1 MPKKST
7 LWKRITCIMMI
18 RAGRDNRDI
27 MECVQCSLN
36 TVKAIRNEMGENSD
50 DDEAVAA
57 RKPHSQRRDC
67 VRTDAFLA
75 DLQARVMENPGIGIR
90 PLARAMG
97 VAPSTMKMALND
109 DLRYFSYKR
118 RRGQLLTEK
127 GRERRLGNAK
137 TLLNLLKHPVEPGT
151 LWFFSSEKNFCQ
163 DQKVNTQNNRWLA
176 YCAADVPRVP
186 QTKFPQ
192 TVMVFSCVSSE
203 GDVMPPHFFEQGLRQ
218 NADGYISMLDTFVKP
233 WITRVANGR
242 PYVFQQD
249 SAPCHT
255 ASKTI
260 KWLAANFNDFTGPN
274 VWPPSSPDLNPMD
287 YFVWGAV
294 ERDTNRTSSNT
305 KAELMAKIRSVFAA
319 LPRETVARACSR
331 LQRRV
336 EAVIEAEGG
345 YFE

>member
-1 MPKKST
+1 
-7 LWKRITCIMMI
+7 
-18 RAGRDNRDI
+18 
-27 MECVQCSLN
+27 
-36 TVKAIRNEMGENSD
+36 
-50 DDEAVAA
+50 
-57 RKPHSQRRDC
+57 
-67 VRTDAFLA
+67 
-75 DLQARVMENPGIGIR
+75 
-90 PLARAMG
+90 
-97 VAPSTMKMALND
+97 MALND

-118 RRGQLLTEK
+118 RRGQLLIEK

-137 TLLNLLKHPVEPGT
+137 KLLNLLKHPVQPGT
-151 LWFFSSEKNFCQ
+151 LWFFSDEKNFCQ
-163 DQKVNTQNNRWLA
+163 DQNNRWLA
-176 YCAADVPRVP
+176 YCPADVPRVP

-203 GDVMPPHFFEQGLRQ
+203 GDVMPPYFFEQGLRL
-218 NADGYISMLDTFVKP
+218 NADGYISMLDIVVKP
-233 WITRVANGR
+233 WITRVTNGR

-260 KWLAANFNDFTGPN
+260 KWLAANFNDFTAPN
-274 VWPPSSPDLNPMD
+274 VWPPSSSPYLNPMD

-305 KAELMAKIRSVFAA
+305 KAELMPKIRSVFAA
-319 LPRETVARACSR
+319 LPRETVARACFR
-331 LQRRV
+331 FRRRV